1 MAGETG
7 GAVTM
12 TRIAI
17 KDERELDAPKRQ
29 ASAALEVSTRGAGLV
44 DITAAIEAWLEKQ
57 SFGDGLLSLF
67 IRHTSASLTIQENA
81 DPDVRADLLDAFSA
95 LAPESTPWRH
105 ASEGPDDMP
114 AHVKAALT
122 DTSLTVPIVEGRPV
136 LGVWQ
141 AIYLFEHRRHGHI
154 RSVHMH
160 YLGT

>member
-1 MAGETG
+1 MAGQTG
-7 GAVTM
+7 GADIM
-12 TRIAI
+12 SRIAI
-17 KDERELDAPKRQ
+17 KDERELGVPKRQ
-29 ASAALEVSTRGAGLV
+29 ASASLQVGTRGAGLI

-57 SFGDGLLSLF
+57 GFGDGLVTLF

-81 DPDVRADLLDAFSA
+81 DPDVRADLLDAFSS
-95 LAPESTPWRH
+95 LAPESMPWRH

-114 AHVKAALT
+114 AHVKSALT
-122 DTSLTVPIVEGRPV
+122 DTSLTVPIMNGRPV

-141 AIYLFEHRRHGHI
+141 SVYLFEHRQHGHT